1 MEDIFHLEWKIS
13 TITIGRY
20 CFFAYICTI
29 ITKGEAMLRQN
40 QIAQVI
46 DIQEIS
52 KRQIIS
58 LILASLDEKF
68 ISIIT
73 HFFISDS
80 TIKAR
85 PLMIVE

>member
-1 MEDIFHLEWKIS
+1 
-13 TITIGRY
+13 
-20 CFFAYICTI
+20 
-29 ITKGEAMLRQN
+29 MLRQN